1 MREDLP
7 MPVPFRSALLSTLL
21 ALGLTL
27 PAFARD
33 ATAVPGLAEQT
44 RAACKA
50 ELETFCETVTP
61 GERRLLACLYAH
73 NDKLSGAC
81 EYTLLDA
88 AAQLDQ
94 AVSALEH
101 VADECRKDIASLC
114 AGAIAGRGRILACLG
129 SAGSKVSAGCARAIE
144 QTGLKVDYE
153 LK

>member
-1 MREDLP
+1 
-7 MPVPFRSALLSTLL
+7 MPVPFRSAVLSTLS
-21 ALGLTL
+21 ALGLAL
-27 PAFARD
+27 PAFAQD
-33 ATAVPGLAEQT
+33 ETGPGLAGQAQ
-44 RAACKA
+44 AACKA
-50 ELETFCETVTP
+50 ELETFCKTVTP

-81 EYTLLDA
+81 EYALLDA

-101 VADECRKDIASLC
+101 VADECRKDIDSLC